1 MENQTQYKTGYY
13 RSYENTVYKVLDSG
27 QMISYSDWRHAQ
39 EIKTHQN
46 TDLFDY
52 FPEKNVPLSEITE
65 AEFLEIKWRVIR
77 KMQEG
82 GAI

>member
-1 MENQTQYKTGYY
+1 MENQTQYKPGYY
-13 RSYENTVYKVLDSG
+13 RSFENSVYQVLDSG
-27 QMISYSDWRHAQ
+27 KMVSYVDWGNGQ
-39 EIKTHQN
+39 EIKTHEN
-46 TDLFDY
+46 TQLFDF
-52 FPEKNVPLSEITE
+52 FPESEVPLSEITE